1 MCVQESEVLFRHRK
15 IRIEVQCVRQHCVL
29 PAQLENSMCLLFAV
43 LHQCIELFLTQFSC
57 MAFLK
62 TLPNREM
69 RWNELLLFTSICRIS
84 RLRCTAAYRLQER
97 IFSEGSVYCNKIAT
111 YIENAVVS
119 WIEKIYVNLP
129 MCFKAVRSKQL
140 AYYLRGLSGCV
151 LYFPHNY
158 DMIGLFLAGL
168 NFLLPQSHS

>member
-1 MCVQESEVLFRHRK
+1 MKYYLDTGKLELKYSVLGSTVFFQHNWK
-15 IRIEVQCVRQHCVL
+15 IQCVYYLQSCIGVL
-29 PAQLENSMCLLFAV
+29 SCFSPSSPAWRSLKPFQ
-43 LHQCIELFLTQFSC
+43 IE
-57 MAFLK
+57 
-62 TLPNREM
+62 REM

-97 IFSEGSVYCNKIAT
+97 VFSEGSVYCNKIAT

-129 MCFKAVRSKQL
+129 MCFKAVRRKQL
-140 AYYLRGLSGCV
+140 AYFLRGLSGCV